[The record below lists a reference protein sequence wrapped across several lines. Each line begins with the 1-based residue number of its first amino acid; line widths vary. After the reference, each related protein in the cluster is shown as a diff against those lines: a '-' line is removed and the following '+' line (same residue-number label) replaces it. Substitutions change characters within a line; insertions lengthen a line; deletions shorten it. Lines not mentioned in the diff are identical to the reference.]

1 MTMGIECSVMFD
13 EYVDG
18 IELSG
23 DILCIQGLDQKE
35 TLAYNELVEA
45 SIRWMFATE
54 LSEPG
59 DKLQFVNVLL
69 VGKSRYLR

>member
-1 MTMGIECSVMFD
+1 MTMGSECSVMF
-13 EYVDG
+13 EEHVNG

-45 SIRWMFATE
+45 SIR
-54 LSEPG
+54 
-59 DKLQFVNVLL
+59 
-69 VGKSRYLR
+69 